1 MRIKFILLFLVAGLV
16 LNAQEKKSPSE
27 ILKNGIKFNFTEDGK
42 NFTKIGVG
50 TQIWARYIDLNPGT
64 IGADGKPLSNDF
76 DVSLRRTTFSFLT
89 KFDKFTFFSMIGVSS
104 QPNNKSIG
112 AYNASKKNA
121 EFFLYDVWGSYKV
134 IPKHLTMG
142 MGLNMYNGLSRYSS
156 ATSSGALSADVPT
169 LATTGLL
176 TNYQSARQLGI
187 FATGKLGKLDYR
199 VSLAKPFIANSES
212 ATNPVAD
219 CTYETETNNLGFKGY
234 FTYQFWDQES
244 NDMPFTKSTYIGTK
258 KVLNLGFGFD
268 YHPESTAKVDNEGK
282 ITDIYDKKHF
292 AVDIFMDLPLGNNAA
307 LTFYTAAFKFDYGP
321 NYLMSYGVMDT
332 FKKGGIDEPQHGTG
346 NAYNTQIG
354 YLIPNKNKSAVRIQ
368 PYYTFT
374 CRDFDALNNKAL
386 HHDIGSNFY
395 FAGHK
400 AKFGLEYQIR
410 PVFNGQDL
418 DTYKGMIIGKMA
430 FSI

>member
-1 MRIKFILLFLVAGLV
+1 MRIKFILFFLATGLV

-42 NFTKIGVG
+42 NFTKIGIG
-50 TQIWARYIDLNPGT
+50 AQIWARYIDLNPGT

-89 KFDKFTFFSMIGVSS
+89 KFDRFTFFSMIGVSS
-104 QPNNKSIG
+104 QTNTKSIG
-112 AYNASKKNA
+112 KYNASGKNA
-121 EFFLYDVWGSYKV
+121 EFFLYDVWGSYK
-134 IPKHLTMG
+134 ILPKHLTMG

-156 ATSSGALSADVPT
+156 ATSSGALSADVPSI
-169 LATTGLL
+169 ATTGVI

-187 FATGKLGKLDYR
+187 FATGKFGKFDYR
-199 VSLAKPFIANSES
+199 ISLAKPFIANTLKSDTIIGR
-212 ATNPVAD
+212 A
-219 CTYETETNNLGFKGY
+219 YETKNNNLGIKGY

-244 NDMPFTKSTYIGTK
+244 NEMPFTKSTYIGTK

-268 YHPESTAKVDNEGK
+268 YNPESTATVDDRGNVTK
-282 ITDIYDKKHF
+282 IYDKKHF
-292 AVDIFMDLPLGNNAA
+292 AVDLFMDLPLANNAA
-307 LTFYTAAFKFDYGP
+307 LTFYTAAFKFNYGP
-321 NYLMSYGVMDT
+321 NYLLSYGTMNT
-332 FKKGGIDEPQHGTG
+332 FTIGGIDEPQHGTG
-346 NAYNTQIG
+346 SAYNTQIG
-354 YLIPNKNKSAVRIQ
+354 YLIPNKNKDAVRIQ

-374 CRDFDALNNKAL
+374 CKDFDALNSKAL
-386 HHDIGSNFY
+386 HHNIGSNFY

-410 PVFNGQDL
+410 PVFKDQNL